1 MEKEKVYQKTWFTI
15 LFLILFFPVGLFTMW
30 KYKKFNKV
38 ARIIIS
44 AIFALAVISSFF
56 GSDSDTDSSNSTTA
70 ATTESTTAKTT
81 AAKTTTTKA
90 TTAATT
96 AKKKKLTK
104 KDYNPQITYN
114 NLARTP
120 DKYEYERITF
130 QGKVIQVIEDDTNDQ
145 TQIRLAT
152 NDNSDK
158 VMYVVIPRE
167 KLKERLLEDD
177 HIRFY
182 GVSAGLI
189 SYKSTMGGKITIPS
203 ALAENVTLLNE

>member
-90 TTAATT
+90 TTT